1 MRIKEK
7 GLKKRARKILGL
19 SLKAE
24 IDIEEIKR
32 RFRQKTKEYH
42 PDTDTENKSLNKK
55 FKLIVQAK
63 NYLAGKE
70 KNPALLEDDNFIEE
84 FLGEPVE
91 KLGKSFKEWMQY
103 HFYDFENKSIWPTE

>member
-1 MRIKEK
+1 MKIKEK

-19 SLKAE
+19 ASKTE

-42 PDTDTENKSLNKK
+42 PDTDIENKSLNKK

-70 KNPALLEDDNFIEE
+70 KNPALLEDDNFVLPNAFRRE
-84 FLGEPVE
+84 
-91 KLGKSFKEWMQY
+91 
-103 HFYDFENKSIWPTE
+103 